1 MHMDD
6 HIHISILAALNGK
19 NKKKETHTYKCIKLW
34 KQMSKGDRRE
44 LKGKLSMD
52 MLKMYM
58 NISKNELIISLKIN

>member
-1 MHMDD
+1 MDD

-19 NKKKETHTYKCIKLW
+19 KIKKTHTYKCIKLW